1 MTGLARII
9 AAALAFAMRWT
20 ASAIAGRLNG
30 WADRLDPPSPRAG
43 EGQSQ
48 NPRPP

>member
-1 MTGLARII
+1 MTGLARILR
-9 AAALAFAMRWT
+9 ATLAHALRRT
-20 ASAIAGRLNG
+20 ASAIGGTLGA